1 METIGIEA
9 NNYDKLNQLFS
20 EQDAQR
26 KTIDEARNILGES
39 AQALTDAQVYDLI
52 TEVQFLVDSW
62 IKEYEKKIFDGK
74 TLDEFL
80 GK

>member
-9 NNYDKLNQLFS
+9 NNYDRLNQLFS

-26 KTIDEARNILGES
+26 KTIDEARNILSES
-39 AQALTDAQVYDLI
+39 AQTLTDEQVYDLI
-52 TEVQFLVDSW
+52 TEVQYLVDSW
-62 IKEYEKKIFDGK
+62 IREYERKVFDGK